1 MKNKLIAFT
10 FILILGIGLT
20 LTFTLPDKKMSTLER
35 RKLTT
40 KEVLE
45 SGFVENLDDY
55 MSEQIPFRNTFLAFG
70 SAFERYIL
78 QNEESN
84 DSYIKDG
91 YIIEKNYP
99 LDEVSIDN
107 FIKKLNF
114 IADKVTTNGDVFYSV
129 IPDKSYYLN
138 ADSSLKL
145 DYDDIETKLR
155 SSIEGEYI
163 DILECFELSDYYK
176 TDIHLKQEAYFKI
189 LDKFL
194 DRVGIKE
201 EDIKYEKKTLDDFY
215 GASFSKVPFF
225 KPESIEYFS
234 NDILENVH
242 VSHLE
247 SGKREVYDFK
257 ANTEM
262 DLYNIFLSGPSALV
276 EIENEGA
283 YSDRE
288 LIIFR
293 DSFASSMTPLLTP
306 YFKKI
311 TLIDLR
317 YISLDYVL
325 KNVDFQNKDIL
336 FLYSTLII
344 NKSSILKVNVP

>member
-91 YIIEKNYP
+91 YIIEKNYH

-114 IADKVTTNGDVFYSV
+114 IADKVTPNGDVFYSV

-201 EDIKYEKKTLDDFY
+201 EDIKILIEKVLELKEKMVLLFQDKNLVKQFSEKSKEFALNKYSKEIYYEKLYRIYQNLQK
-215 GASFSKVPFF
+215 
-225 KPESIEYFS
+225 
-234 NDILENVH
+234 
-242 VSHLE
+242 
-247 SGKREVYDFK
+247 GK
-257 ANTEM
+257 
-262 DLYNIFLSGPSALV
+262 
-276 EIENEGA
+276 
-283 YSDRE
+283 
-288 LIIFR
+288 
-293 DSFASSMTPLLTP
+293 
-306 YFKKI
+306 
-311 TLIDLR
+311 
-317 YISLDYVL
+317 
-325 KNVDFQNKDIL
+325 
-336 FLYSTLII
+336 
-344 NKSSILKVNVP
+344 